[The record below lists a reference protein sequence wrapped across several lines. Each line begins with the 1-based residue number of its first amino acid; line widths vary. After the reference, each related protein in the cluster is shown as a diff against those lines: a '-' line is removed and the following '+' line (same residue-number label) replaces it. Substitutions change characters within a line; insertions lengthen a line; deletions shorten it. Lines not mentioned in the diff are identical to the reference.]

1 MPSQWIYFDV
11 DPRGTAGIIPG
22 CARNLRSG
30 NVIVFGWPDP
40 TYPSLEFHI
49 ETMFKSSPPD
59 VKKCFAP
66 LPCKV
71 LSSTILLSLRISITR
86 KEIEEKTLEVY
97 RSAIVLVAN
106 FVDHRNR
113 LTENNCRNPRV
124 SVRINLRSIR
134 TFVEDGGERTR

>member
-1 MPSQWIYFDV
+1 M
-11 DPRGTAGIIPG
+11 DPRGTAGIISG

-71 LSSTILLSLRISITR
+71 LSSNTSPGRFQLLVTAPSGTVGVDRG
-86 KEIEEKTLEVY
+86 
-97 RSAIVLVAN
+97 VA
-106 FVDHRNR
+106 H
-113 LTENNCRNPRV
+113 
-124 SVRINLRSIR
+124 VRW
-134 TFVEDGGERTR
+134 ERTGEKKAHVITGTPQPGAPGV

>member
-1 MPSQWIYFDV
+1 M
-11 DPRGTAGIIPG
+11 DPRGTAGIITG

-40 TYPSLEFHI
+40 TYPLLEFHI

-71 LSSTILLSLRISITR
+71 LSSYNEGVI
-86 KEIEEKTLEVY
+86 
-97 RSAIVLVAN
+97 
-106 FVDHRNR
+106 
-113 LTENNCRNPRV
+113 
-124 SVRINLRSIR
+124 INSPVVFQMHTGQRFIK
-134 TFVEDGGERTR
+134 